1 MSESAAQPMDPN
13 DPLAGCTL
21 DLLLDGAAQMRPN
34 APGLRGGPNGPALT
48 IGEIAT
54 RVGRLT
60 LLLSNVGLVAG
71 ETIALYGAGANE
83 TICGL
88 FAACRLGLHVAL
100 LPLHMPRDAALERVR
115 QMDAA
120 ALLTVSRMGDIDL
133 ADLALE
139 CALQAQS
146 VRLVGILAGDAPD
159 GTVDLGSAVEP
170 FFNVDLPKPAMA
182 SLIITYE
189 NAQNGDR
196 APIWQPVIQQQVK
209 MVTCALTFIEATHIV
224 QRSQLL
230 TTLPPASQ
238 AGLVSGP
245 LVMLL
250 SSASMQYHAPFS
262 AAGLQSQIE
271 AMQDG
276 YLIAP
281 LSLLAMIKAE
291 PWFQRAHVSHFIGL
305 SRWQDDGHDFM
316 VPQGTD
322 ASIPVID
329 LHAFG
334 ERVNIAVARVNGE
347 AGALLERPRM
357 LNFSGTEILALAVHR
372 DFNGKL
378 TFSGAVT

>member
-1 MSESAAQPMDPN
+1 MS
-13 DPLAGCTL
+13 
-21 DLLLDGAAQMRPN
+21 
-34 APGLRGGPNGPALT
+34 

-54 RVGRLT
+54 RVGRLAK
-60 LLLSNVGLVAG
+60 LLSNVGLVAG
-71 ETIALYGAGANE
+71 ETVALYGAGANE

-100 LPLHMPRDAALERVR
+100 LPLHMPRDAAVERVR
-115 QMDAA
+115 QMGAA
-120 ALLTVSRMGDIDL
+120 ALLTVSRLGEIDL
-133 ADLALE
+133 AGLALE

-170 FFNVDLPKPAMA
+170 FFNVEIAKPVMA

-189 NAQNGDR
+189 NGLRGDGV
-196 APIWQPVIQQQVK
+196 PMWQPVIQQQVK
-209 MVTCALTFIEATHIV
+209 MVTCALTFIETTHIV

-238 AGLVSGP
+238 AGLVAGP

-250 SSASMQYHAPFS
+250 SSASLQYHAPFS
-262 AAGLQSQIE
+262 ATGLQSQVE

-281 LSLLAMIKAE
+281 LSLLAMIEAE
-291 PWFQRAHVSHFIGL
+291 PWFQGTHVSHFIGL
-305 SRWQDDGHDFM
+305 SRWRDDGLDFR
-316 VPQGTD
+316 VPERVD
-322 ASIPVID
+322 SAIPIID

-334 ERVNIAVARVNGE
+334 ERVNIAGARANGE
-347 AGALLERPRM
+347 AGALLAQPRM
-357 LNFSGTEILALAVHR
+357 LNFSGTEILALAVQR
-372 DFNGKL
+372 EFDGKL